1 MVRAPAFLVGLGI
14 FASRV
19 TGLVRQSVFAH
30 YFGTSPAAAAFSAA
44 LKIPNF
50 LQNLFGEG
58 VLSASFIPVYAGL
71 RARGHEEE
79 ADRVAG
85 AVASLV
91 ALVTAVLVLLGMLF
105 TPALVEVIAGGP
117 GGLDT
122 ATKELTITLVR
133 ILFPGI
139 GLLVMSAWCLGV
151 LNSHGKFLLSY
162 AAPVLWNGA
171 VIVALLIYGGRT
183 STLGDLA
190 VVAAWGAVIG
200 SALQFA
206 VQVPSVLKAA
216 PHLRFALD
224 TASQHVRTVVRNFG
238 PVFVGRGVVQI
249 SGLIDIR
256 IASLLGTTALAAISY
271 AQVLYMLPVSLFGMA
286 VSASELPA
294 MSRAQGAP
302 EEIAGQ
308 LRERLQRAGRHI
320 ALFIIPSML
329 AFIVLGDVIA
339 AALFQRGRFT
349 AADSRYVWVI
359 LIGAAVGLLA
369 STLGRLY
376 ASTFFALGDTK
387 TPLRFAIVRVVLS
400 TVVGLMLALWLPPR
414 LGLDPVWGAAGLTLA
429 GSFSARVE
437 FVLLRQRLHGRIGD
451 ASIPGAILLKLLAAA
466 IVAAAIGY
474 GLKLWAG
481 EMHPIPRAALV
492 LIPFGI
498 AYFSMAAALGNQEA
512 RGVITRVLRRV
523 KRT

>member
-1 MVRAPAFLVGLGI
+1 MARAPAFLVGIGI

-44 LKIPNF
+44 LRIPNF

-71 RARGHEEE
+71 RARGQEEE

-91 ALVTAVLVLLGMLF
+91 ALVTAVLVLLGVMF
-105 TPALVEVIAGGP
+105 TPVLVELIAGG
-117 GGLDT
+117 LDAATT
-122 ATKELTITLVR
+122 ALTITLVR

-171 VIVALLIYGGRT
+171 VIVALLIYGSRT
-183 STLGDLA
+183 TDLGELA
-190 VVAAWGAVIG
+190 ILTAWAAVIG
-200 SALQFA
+200 SALQFG
-206 VQVPSVLKAA
+206 VQVPSVLRAA

-238 PVFVGRGVVQI
+238 AVFVGRGVVQI
-249 SGLIDIR
+249 SGLIDLR
-256 IASLLGTTALAAISY
+256 IASALGTTALAAVTY

-294 MSRAQGAP
+294 MSSAQGAP
-302 EEIAGQ
+302 EEVAAK

-329 AFIVLGDVIA
+329 AFVVLGDVIA
-339 AALFQRGRFT
+339 SALFQRGRFT
-349 AADSRYVWVI
+349 AEDSRYVWVI
-359 LIGAAVGLLA
+359 LIGAALGLLA

-387 TPLRFAIVRVVLS
+387 TPLRFAMVRVL
-400 TVVGLMLALWLPPR
+400 VGTALGLFFALWLPPR
-414 LGLDPVWGAAGLTLA
+414 LGLDRVWGAAGLTLA
-429 GSFSARVE
+429 GSVSARVE
-437 FVLLRQRLHGRIGD
+437 FMLLRHRLHRRIGEANIPRNVLLQ
-451 ASIPGAILLKLLAAA
+451 LLTAALLAAA
-466 IVAAAIGY
+466 AGY
-474 GLKLWAG
+474 GLKLLVNDL
-481 EMHPIPRAALV
+481 HPILRGVIV
-492 LIPFGI
+492 LGPFGLL
-498 AYFSMAAALGNQEA
+498 YFGIAAALGNTES
-512 RGVITRVLRRV
+512 RELIGKVRRRIGLR
-523 KRT
+523 